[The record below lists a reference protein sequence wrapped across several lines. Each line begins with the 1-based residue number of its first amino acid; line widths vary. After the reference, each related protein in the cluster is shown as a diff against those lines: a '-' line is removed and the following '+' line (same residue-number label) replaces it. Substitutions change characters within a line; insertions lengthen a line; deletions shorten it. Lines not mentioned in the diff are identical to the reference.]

1 MLAGLTLDGKVA
13 LVTGGAGGIGSAICR
28 DLGAMGARVIVAD
41 VDGEGAS
48 QVASTLPDATPV
60 VLDLLDPDAIAGLV
74 AQDPVIDILVNNAGA
89 SEVGPF
95 VESDP
100 GTWDVLY
107 RINLLAPMLLSH
119 AVLPGM
125 LERRWGRI
133 LFISSDSARIGAG
146 GETAYSAFKSGL
158 LGFSKSLAREAAR
171 GQVTSNVV
179 SPGPTDT
186 PMSRRLMAGNEKML
200 EALTRAIPLRR
211 LGEPDDIAGLVAYL
225 SSDRAGYITG
235 QTFSVSG
242 GITMV

>member
-41 VDGEGAS
+41 VDEDGAAR
-48 QVASTLPDATPV
+48 VAATIADAVPL
-60 VLDLLDPDAIAGLV
+60 VLDLLDPDAIAGL
-74 AQDPVIDILVNNAGA
+74 ATREPVIDILVNNAGA

-100 GTWDVLY
+100 HTWDHLY
-107 RINLLAPMLLSH
+107 RINLLAPMLCSH
-119 AVLPGM
+119 SLLPGM

-133 LFISSDSARIGAG
+133 VFISSDSARIGAG

-171 GQVTSNVV
+171 GQVTSNTIC
-179 SPGPTDT
+179 PGPTDT
-186 PMSRRLMAGNEKML
+186 PMTRRLMADKESML

-211 LGEPDDIAGLVAYL
+211 LGEPDDIAGMAAYL
-225 SSDRAGYITG
+225 CSERASYITG

>member
-1 MLAGLTLDGKVA
+1 MLTGFSLDGRIA

-28 DLGAMGARVIVAD
+28 DLSAMDARVLVAD
-41 VDGEGAS
+41 IDVSGAEA
-48 QVASTLPDATPV
+48 VASTLPNASALE
-60 VLDLLDPDAIAGLV
+60 LDLLDPDAIAAV
-74 AQDPVIDILVNNAGA
+74 SAREPVIDILVNNAGA
-89 SEVGPF
+89 SDVGPF

-100 GTWDVLY
+100 HTWDLLY

-119 AVLPGM
+119 HVLPGM

-171 GQVTSNVV
+171 GQVTSNTIC
-179 SPGPTDT
+179 PGPTDT
-186 PMSRRLMAGNEKML
+186 PMSRRLMADKKSML

-225 SSDRAGYITG
+225 SSERAGYITG